1 METREKR
8 GFTEAAEL
16 AGIPLAVWMRE
27 RLRQVAKD
35 ELEKSG
41 REVPFLTN

>member
-1 METREKR
+1 MEMREKR

-27 RLRQVAKD
+27 RLRQAARK
-35 ELEKSG
+35 ELEEIGK
-41 REVPFLTN
+41 EVPFLA